1 MMHWI
6 TIILIGIAA
15 NLDNLG
21 IGLAYGIKRTKIPI
35 LSNLTIAVMS
45 MIVTFIAVKA
55 GSTILEFVSP
65 HLASLLGSLL
75 LCAIGVWTLMSKRFS
90 TNGFLDNP
98 EHFDEDKNHI
108 ISFRESI
115 PLGCILCLNCLA
127 GGIAIG
133 ANGISAI
140 WTVLSIGFFSIVSV
154 AIGSHFGALMS
165 QTFIGK
171 YSTAISGWLIIL
183 IGIFE
188 IFA

>member
-1 MMHWI
+1 MHWI

-21 IGLAYGIKRTKIPI
+21 IGLAYGMKRTKIPL
-35 LSNLTIAVMS
+35 LSNVTIAVMS
-45 MIVTFIAVKA
+45 MIVTYIAVKA
-55 GSTILEFVSP
+55 GSMIITYISAD
-65 HLASLLGSLL
+65 LASLLGSLF
-75 LCAIGVWTLMSKRFS
+75 LCAIGLWTLLSNKFS
-90 TNGFLDNP
+90 NKEFLEHP
-98 EHFDEDKNHI
+98 EQFDADKNHI

-115 PLGCILCLNCLA
+115 PLGCILCINCLA

-140 WTVLSIGFFSIVSV
+140 WTVLSIGFFSIISV
-154 AIGSHFGALMS
+154 GIGSHFGALLS
-165 QTFIGK
+165 KTFIGK
-171 YSTAISGWLIIL
+171 YSTAISGWLIIA

>member
-1 MMHWI
+1 MHWI

-35 LSNLTIAVMS
+35 LSNVTIAVMS
-45 MIVTFIAVKA
+45 MIVTYISVKA
-55 GSTILEFVSP
+55 GSVILEYISAD
-65 HLASLLGSLL
+65 LASLLGSLL
-75 LCAIGVWTLMSKRFS
+75 LCAIGIWTLLSQKFS
-90 TNGFLDNP
+90 NKEFLDNP
-98 EHFDEDKNHI
+98 EQFDKDKNHI
-108 ISFRESI
+108 ISFRESLS
-115 PLGCILCLNCLA
+115 LGCILCINCLA

-140 WTVLSIGFFSIVSV
+140 WTVLSIGFFSIVTV
-154 AIGSHFGALMS
+154 GIGSHFGALMS
-165 QTFIGK
+165 KTFIGK
-171 YSTAISGWLIIL
+171 YSTAISGLLIIA